1 MRIAAALF
9 VGTLATRIP
18 FMTTHLWAWDSGLYA
33 RALEEGFYVTADPAT
48 QRPHPPG
55 YIWYVWVAALVRGVT
70 HDSNTAL
77 VIVSVICAAAGTALL
92 YVVASRRVR
101 RGVAVTAALAYGLSP
116 VVWTYSEVAY
126 PYTLLALLSLA
137 LGTMLIEGRR
147 PLLESFALGLL
158 AGFRQDVLV
167 LLGPLWLWRVGA
179 LPVRTLT
186 LSGVVLVVGSLTWF
200 VPSAALS
207 GGLGAYVAAL
217 GEQSR
222 VVSGGSLPG
231 GGLDAVA
238 QNAVILG
245 EPLAVGLN
253 VLWLLLAADLVWGAL
268 RAARGEGPRPGR
280 LAIGL
285 VVWIVPALVF
295 YTIVHVGEWGYALF
309 LVPPLVLTAAIRL
322 DRLVARVGDRPWP
335 ALAAVVVVVPAILFL
350 ATDLRFSA
358 RQIRERDRD
367 LDSLT
372 WSCPT
377 IDGRWE

>member
-1 MRIAAALF
+1 MRTAAALF
-9 VGTLATRIP
+9 LGVLATRIP

-33 RALEEGFYVTADPAT
+33 RAIEEGFYVTADPAT

-55 YIWYVWVAALVRGVT
+55 YIWYVWTAALVRGVT

-77 VIVSVICAAAGTALL
+77 VVISMVSAAAGAALL
-92 YVVASRRVR
+92 YLIAARHVR
-101 RGVAVTAALAYGLSP
+101 REVAVVAALAYGLSP
-116 VVWTYSEVAY
+116 VVWMYSEVAY

-147 PLLESFALGLL
+147 PVFESFALGLL

-179 LPVRTLT
+179 LPVRTLA
-186 LSGVVLVVGSLTWF
+186 LSSSALVAGSLIWL

-207 GGLGAYVAAL
+207 GGLSAYIATL

-231 GGLDAVA
+231 GGPGAVA

-245 EPLAVGLN
+245 EPLVVGLN
-253 VLWLLLAADLVWGAL
+253 VLWLLLVADLVWVAL
-268 RAARGEGPRPGR
+268 RATRGHGPRPGR

-285 VVWIVPALVF
+285 ALWIVPALVF
-295 YTIVHVGEWGYALF
+295 YVVVHVGEWGYALF
-309 LVPPLVLTAAIRL
+309 LFPPLVLTAAIRL
-322 DRLVARVGDRPWP
+322 DRLVARVGDRAWP
-335 ALAAVVVVVPAILFL
+335 ALAAVVVIVPAILFL
-350 ATDLRFSA
+350 ASDMRFSA

-367 LDSLT
+367 IDSLT
-372 WSCPT
+372 CLCRT
-377 IDGRWE
+377 IDRRWE